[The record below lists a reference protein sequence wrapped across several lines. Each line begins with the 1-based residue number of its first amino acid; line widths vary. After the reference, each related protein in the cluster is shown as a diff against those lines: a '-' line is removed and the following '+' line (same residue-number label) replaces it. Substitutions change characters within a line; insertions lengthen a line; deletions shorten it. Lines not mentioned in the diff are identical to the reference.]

1 MQTRVNGP
9 GRREEAG
16 FALVLAILA
25 LMLLTFLGLTLAIT
39 TSSELQIAS
48 NYRWTAQAR
57 YNSEAGL
64 ELGKSLLRT
73 MNWSLILPS
82 VRMTNSGA
90 PCDPNSPPGQG
101 GNFRCWFDDTPIVVP
116 TNAPF
121 SRATRNYENGACD
134 RTNNGVGYGVV
145 LDDGGGF
152 GPYEFVNSWQGH
164 SLNGTFT
171 LWIRRELHINA
182 GGSQSDEAGKT
193 APDDIL
199 VLTSEGTAP
208 FTGNFGVASSPITRS
223 LFYME
228 ASLRRTL
235 GTPCGTRG
243 GQIGGGPEGSN
254 FSPCDPITGA
264 SVAAG
269 LGGPVRM
276 ENTGVQ

>member
-90 PCDPNSPPGQG
+90 SCDPNSPPGQG

-134 RTNNGVGYGVV
+134 RTNNGTGYGVV

-182 GGSQSDEAGKT
+182 GASVSDEAGKT
-193 APDDIL
+193 SPDDIL

-208 FTGNFGVASSPITRS
+208 FTGNFGAASSPITRS

-228 ASLRRTL
+228 TTLRRTL

-264 SVAAG
+264 SLTTA